1 MIFDNVNIA
10 GSYPKRV
17 YISTSRG
24 CGKSELMR
32 QMFEEHLKKGDT
44 VFAPWSFKLS
54 EDIALPEETLKS
66 YCKADIE
73 TTMEVFNTMNGIEPK
88 IRVKKLIFDYPATI
102 VYWYDGTKTVV
113 KCREGE
119 TFDKETGLAMAI
131 CKKLIG
137 DHYKSCF
144 RSMIKGAI
152 VKRTEPEK
160 SNMEKLND
168 VLDHII
174 DDIDEVSTKLH
185 TAASDEITNL
195 LENEDDKSGL
205 LS

>member
-1 MIFDNVNIA
+1 MGEEKYTLKIDTKIWDNLPVINDKETTHHA
-10 GSYPKRV
+10 MDAMRYV
-17 YISTSRG
+17 YLGGRASS
-24 CGKSELMR
+24 KSESIKE
-32 QMFEEHLKKGDT
+32 MFKKFVLGEEDML
-44 VFAPWSFKLS
+44 
-54 EDIALPEETLKS
+54 
-66 YCKADIE
+66 
-73 TTMEVFNTMNGIEPK
+73 EPK

-119 TFDKETGLAMAI
+119 TFDKETGLAMAM

-137 DHYKSCF
+137 DKYKSRF
-144 RSMIKGAI
+144 RKIIKGAV
-152 VKRTEPEK
+152 VKHTEPEK

-174 DDIDEVSTKLH
+174 DDIDEVSAKLH
-185 TAASDEITNL
+185 TATTDEITNL
-195 LENEDDKSGL
+195 LESEDGKSGL